1 MDNSFTILLQGRIEP
16 KAMDFWANNLP
27 NSKIVVSVW
36 DDDIQYDFPEDWN
49 VVVNKKPVERIGK
62 PFTLN
67 GL

>member
-49 VVVNKKPVERIGK
+49 VW
-62 PFTLN
+62 
-67 GL
+67 